1 LVNAKYLPIICIYKN
16 FIGGRVNMESKK
28 VVGFGGRGWLLMIYQ
43 ALAYVTFQVFT
54 QYPLNILADLYGGA
68 QLISKIYS
76 TAAIVGIVVQLLLA
90 GVIARSRNVKAIGS
104 VLGIITI
111 GLAAGIMFVPAGPLW
126 LAIYAVINVTAV
138 LYATF
143 SVGLLIGQ
151 WFPRRK
157 GTVMGIVTLAFP
169 IANGLLGPFANKVF
183 GTMIQVGPSPS
194 DVMPAV
200 FAGDHMPIVM
210 AFLPFFIIS
219 IVGWLIGLIF
229 IKDYP
234 EQVGAFRDNDRS
246 FTPEMAQQMMLAEIE
261 NKRTSVWTL
270 PKVLATR
277 DFWFGVIPVGFLLT
291 FSIGVMTQT
300 KAIFATQDLS
310 FLGASDNGYTTLMFL
325 IMIFGCVGSLIL
337 GFIDTRIGTKKAI
350 LITTVIMILAGILG
364 ATRTPGGLVV
374 GMICLALFM
383 GASSNFGV
391 SLACQYWRR
400 EDFGRIF
407 TATSPIGNII
417 SSLGPTII
425 ATALYMHGAMPDETG
440 AVIPLDAAPV
450 FIVVLCAGIISF
462 ICMMLFSPKHI
473 IKVDNM
479 RREKAGKPI
488 DDELVGR
495 K

>member
-1 LVNAKYLPIICIYKN
+1 
-16 FIGGRVNMESKK
+16 MESKK
-28 VVGFGGRGWLLMIYQ
+28 IIGFGGRGWLLMIYQ

-76 TAAIVGIVVQLLLA
+76 TAAIVGIIIQLLLA
-90 GVIARSRNVKAIGS
+90 GVIARSSHIKAIGS

-111 GLAAGIMFVPAGPLW
+111 GLAAGIMFVPAGMAW
-126 LAIYAVINVTAV
+126 LVIYAVINVTAV
-138 LYATF
+138 LYGTF
-143 SVGLLIGQ
+143 SIGLLIGQ

-169 IANGLLGPFANKVF
+169 IANGLLGPFANRVFGDIDMTTFMPKVF
-183 GTMIQVGPSPS
+183 M
-194 DVMPAV
+194 
-200 FAGDHMPIVM
+200 GDSSPIVM

-234 EQVGAFRDNDRS
+234 EQVGAYRDNDRS

-261 NKRTSVWTL
+261 NKKTSVWTL

-277 DFWFGVIPVGFLLT
+277 DFWFAVIPVGFLLT

-310 FLGASDNGYTTLMFL
+310 FLGADDNGYTTLMFL
-325 IMIFGCVGSLIL
+325 IMVFGCVGSLVL
-337 GFIDTRIGTKKAI
+337 GFLDTRIGTKKAVI
-350 LITTVIMILAGILG
+350 ITTFIMIAAGILG
-364 ATRTPGGLVV
+364 ATKTPGGLVA

-407 TATSPIGNII
+407 TAMSPIGNII

-425 ATALYMHGAMPDETG
+425 ATALYANGLYIDEATG
-440 AVIPLDAAPV
+440 ATTPIDAAPV
-450 FIVVLCAGIISF
+450 FFVVLGAGVISF
-462 ICMMLFSPKHI
+462 ICMLLFNPKHI
-473 IKVDNM
+473 IKVDNI

-488 DDELVGR
+488 DSELEGR

>member
-1 LVNAKYLPIICIYKN
+1 MGSRKI
-16 FIGGRVNMESKK
+16 
-28 VVGFGGRGWLLMIYQ
+28 VGFGGRGWLLMIYQ
-43 ALAYVTFQVFT
+43 AIGYVTYQVFT

-90 GVIARSRNVKAIGS
+90 GVIARSSHVKAIGS
-104 VLGIITI
+104 TLGIITI
-111 GLAAGIMFVPAGPLW
+111 GLATGIIFVPAGMAW
-126 LAIYAVINVTAV
+126 LVIYAIINVTAV
-138 LYATF
+138 LYGTF
-143 SVGLLIGQ
+143 SIGLLIGQ

-183 GTMIQVGPSPS
+183 GTMIQVGPSAS

-200 FAGDHMPIVM
+200 LAGDHMPIVM
-210 AFLPFFIIS
+210 AFLPFYIIC
-219 IVGWLIGLIF
+219 IAGWLIGLIF

-261 NKRTSVWTL
+261 NKKTSVWTL
-270 PKVLATR
+270 PRVLTTR
-277 DFWFGVIPVGFLLT
+277 DFWFGVIPIACLLT

-325 IMIFGCVGSLIL
+325 IMVFGCVGSLIL
-337 GFIDTRIGTKKAI
+337 GFIDTRIGTKKAV
-350 LITTVIMILAGILG
+350 LITCVIMIIAGILG
-364 ATRTPGGLVV
+364 ATNTPGGLVA

-400 EDFGRIF
+400 EDFGRIY
-407 TATSPIGNII
+407 TATSPIGNIL

-425 ATALYMHGAMPDETG
+425 ATALYAHGISVGASGET
-440 AVIPLDAAPV
+440 IPLNASPV
-450 FIVVLCAGIISF
+450 FLVVLGAGIIAF
-462 ICMMLFSPKHI
+462 VCMMLFSPKHI
-473 IKVDNM
+473 IKVDNA

-488 DDELVGR
+488 DNELEGR